1 MANLQE
7 ICKNEKTA
15 LHEKSE
21 KNSHKKDEG
30 SEIASREAGFY
41 PQQLH
46 KGNTNRQ
53 TFLRGIFFHQF
64 KMSRRLHL

>member
-30 SEIASREAGFY
+30 SEITSRENGIY
-41 PQQLH
+41 P
-46 KGNTNRQ
+46 
-53 TFLRGIFFHQF
+53 
-64 KMSRRLHL
+64 